1 MVVGVGALVWFV
13 AAAVLAGLEL
23 AAGEFTFLMIGAGAL
38 TAAGFSLAGIPLWA
52 EVAVFVV
59 SSAAFWFFLRPY
71 LHRRFNVPGAFDDSP
86 RALVGARAEVL
97 EDITPSGGQ
106 VRLDGS
112 IWSARALD
120 PAEVIP
126 AGQHV
131 TVSDID
137 GPVAVV
143 WKEP

>member
-1 MVVGVGALVWFV
+1 MGALVWFI

-23 AAGEFTFLMIGAGAL
+23 LAGEFTFLMIAAGAL
-38 TAAGFSLAGIPLWA
+38 TAAGASLAGIPLWA
-52 EVAVFVV
+52 EVAVFAA
-59 SSAAFWFFLRPY
+59 SSAAFWLFLRPY
-71 LHRRFNVPGAFDDSP
+71 LHRRFSSPGAYDDSP
-86 RALVGARAEVL
+86 RALVGTRAEVV

-120 PAEVIP
+120 PAEAIP
-126 AGQHV
+126 AGQLV

>member
-1 MVVGVGALVWFV
+1 MGALVWFI

-23 AAGEFTFLMIGAGAL
+23 AAGEFTFLMIAAGAL
-38 TAAGFSLAGIPLWA
+38 TAAGVSLASIPLWA
-52 EVAVFVV
+52 EVAVFVA
-59 SSAAFWFFLRPY
+59 SSAAFWLFLRPY
-71 LHRRFNVPGAFDDSP
+71 LHRQFLKPRAYDETP

-97 EDITPSGGQ
+97 EDITPEGGQ

-112 IWSARALD
+112 IWSARSLD
-120 PAEVIP
+120 PAESIP